1 MVAEAPPVQGKPDIP
16 SAAGTPAAPE
26 VTEKTFHIHL
36 VSDSTGETLNSVA
49 RAACVQFQEFKAV
62 EHTYALVR
70 SQRQLQRV
78 LKLVET
84 QPGVVLYTMMNDE
97 LRRELEGRCRD
108 LEMPAIAILDP
119 VLNVLRGY
127 LGTEAS
133 HKTGGQ
139 HGMDAAYFRR
149 IDAMNYSLAHD
160 DGQNIHDLDHANI
173 ILVGVSRT
181 SKTPTALYLANR
193 GIRAANIPIV
203 HNQPF
208 PVGIEKLTRPLIVGL
223 TASPERL
230 VQIRR
235 NRLLSLKETTET
247 DYINM
252 DSVRDEIIHARKL
265 IAKHGWPM
273 IDVSRRSIEET
284 AAAILNLFQEH
295 TGRAGVEP

>member
-1 MVAEAPPVQGKPDIP
+1 MDQTADTPSPAEKPDVKI
-16 SAAGTPAAPE
+16 GG
-26 VTEKTFHIHL
+26 EKSFHIHL
-36 VSDSTGETLNSVA
+36 VSDATGETLNSVA
-49 RAACVQFQEFKAV
+49 KAACVQFQDFKAI
-62 EHTYALVR
+62 EHIYALVR
-70 SQRQLQRV
+70 SQRQLHRV
-78 LKLVET
+78 LKLIET
-84 QPGVVLYTMMNDE
+84 HPGVVLYTMMNEDLRKE
-97 LRRELEGRCRD
+97 LETWCRELN
-108 LEMPAIAILDP
+108 MPAIAILDP
-119 VLNVLRGY
+119 VLNILRGF

-149 IDAMNYSLAHD
+149 IDAMNFSLAHD
-160 DGQNIHDLDHANI
+160 DGQNFEGLEQADI

-203 HNQPF
+203 HNQPL
-208 PVGIEKLTRPLIVGL
+208 PANIGNLTRPLIVGL

-247 DYINM
+247 DYINV
-252 DSVRDEIIHARKL
+252 DAVRDEIIYARKL
-265 IAKHGWPM
+265 IAKYGWEL

-284 AAAILNLFQEH
+284 AAAILNLYQEH
-295 TGRAGVEP
+295 TGRTGVAP